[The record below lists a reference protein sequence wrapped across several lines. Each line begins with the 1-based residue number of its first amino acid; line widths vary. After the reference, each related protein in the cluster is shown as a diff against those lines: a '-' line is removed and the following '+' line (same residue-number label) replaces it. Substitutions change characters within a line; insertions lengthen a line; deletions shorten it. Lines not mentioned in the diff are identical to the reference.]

1 MRTNKRYSPEQKTLI
16 IRELLKNRTPI
27 STLAE
32 KYDVHPN
39 VIYSWEKT
47 LFEGAIDIFS
57 KGKEKAKNPQ
67 NDKNME
73 ELKKTLLK
81 RNEVISELIQENLA
95 LKKSLGET

>member
-39 VIYSWEKT
+39 VIYSWEKA

-57 KGKEKAKNPQ
+57 KGKEKTKNPQ